1 MKKDISKN
9 TLDTFSFSPEL
20 QKEFLL
26 LEEES
31 KQELEKFL
39 LRLKNVKKNGAKT
52 LEEILEES
60 DLNLEDKNKT
70 KEVFEKT
77 ILQGLEEVEIKILKP
92 SLEKK
97 EKFPFTVNL
106 LKAVIKVLEIIQ
118 DFKKKIDKV
127 LPITCDKIIKY
138 VIPILYMVID
148 ICAPGVGLTLKNMSI
163 LEIAASSLRDDNLK
177 STIHILKSTL
187 EVFSE
192 QKGLEVIAKTVDLSV
207 ETGVD

>member
-9 TLDTFSFSPEL
+9 TLDTVSFSPEL
-20 QKEFLL
+20 QKEVLL

-39 LRLKNVKKNGAKT
+39 LRLKNVKKNAAKT

-97 EKFPFTVNL
+97 EKFPFTITL
-106 LKAVIKVLEIIQ
+106 LKAVINVL
-118 DFKKKIDKV
+118 
-127 LPITCDKIIKY
+127 
-138 VIPILYMVID
+138 
-148 ICAPGVGLTLKNMSI
+148 
-163 LEIAASSLRDDNLK
+163 
-177 STIHILKSTL
+177 
-187 EVFSE
+187 
-192 QKGLEVIAKTVDLSV
+192 
-207 ETGVD
+207 